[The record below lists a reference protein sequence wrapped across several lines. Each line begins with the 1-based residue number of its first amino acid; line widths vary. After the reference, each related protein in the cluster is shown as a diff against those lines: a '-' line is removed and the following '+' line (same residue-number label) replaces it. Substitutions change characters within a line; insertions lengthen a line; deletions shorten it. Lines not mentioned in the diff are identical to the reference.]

1 MSATKKK
8 APSKEQTPRQFGPF
22 VLERR
27 IAVGGTAEVYLA
39 KPRQGAR
46 PAPELVI
53 KRLLPGQSEA
63 DHFKTLSREAE
74 LHRAVRHENVV
85 TVFGAGMVGDE
96 PYLAMEYVPGVDL
109 HRLLRSCASEQRRLE
124 PGVAA
129 YIAHSVALAL
139 DAVHSARDDKGMRLN
154 LTHGDISPSNIY
166 LSLSG
171 EVKLGD
177 FGVAHTALEIAKGR
191 RENLEGK
198 FGYVAPEQLAS
209 AACDHRCDIFAL
221 GVVLGE
227 MLIGERVF
235 PGNGQLAVLLSI
247 REANIEPLRR
257 AAEQLPKPLFTA
269 CERALAREPEQRFPD
284 AGAFADCLQSELKPA
299 DARAALAK
307 WVAWARDTNVFAR
320 QFEQRV
326 RNASG
331 ANWATHRGELP
342 DGLTEMSSIR
352 RAGAVIHTAVSF
364 SALLEMAATGQLY
377 PDDEVSLMGDAFR
390 EVSAIDELSRYLM
403 PSTATTTAQLFEPG
417 VPDFTAELSETPM
430 LQVLA
435 RMRMRRESGAL
446 FVARNNQRGVQ
457 DRKDM
462 YLASGRLVHVASSD
476 REELLGRYALRMGLI
491 SEEELALALGNLASF
506 GGRLGDTLI
515 GLGLAEPTAVFRAIR
530 NQGRDR
536 VAALCL
542 FPEGRIQFYRGSE
555 AAHVQ
560 FPLDLDLTVPMMAGA
575 MLMARQGPDPLA
587 SFQRLHPGRR
597 RSDADSSEE
606 RGDAPKCLLS
616 LLELVQRGPS
626 IAEVVS
632 ALEASG
638 AGAERPTPERE
649 ARAAIQVAIAL
660 EWIRAE

>member
-1 MSATKKK
+1 VSATKKK

-27 IAVGGTAEVYLA
+27 IAVGGTAEVYHA
-39 KPRQGAR
+39 RPRQGAR

-53 KRLLPGQSEA
+53 KRLLPGQSDA

-109 HRLLRSCASEQRRLE
+109 HRLLRSCASEQRQLE

-129 YIAHSVALAL
+129 YIAHAVALAL
-139 DAVHSARDDKGMRLN
+139 DAVHSARDDKGVRLN
-154 LTHGDISPSNIY
+154 LTHGDVSPSNIY

-177 FGVAHTALEIAKGR
+177 FGVAHTALEISKGR
-191 RENLEGK
+191 RESVEGK
-198 FGYVAPEQLAS
+198 FGYVAPEQLAF
-209 AACDHRCDIFAL
+209 ATFDHRSDIFAL

-257 AAEQLPKPLFTA
+257 AAERLPKALFAA
-269 CERALAREPEQRFPD
+269 CERALAREPEKRFAD
-284 AGAFADCLQSELKPA
+284 AGAFADCLRSELKPA

-307 WVAWARDTNVFAR
+307 WVLWARDTNVFAR

-331 ANWATHRGELP
+331 ANWATDRGDLP

-352 RAGAVIHTAVSF
+352 RAGVVTHTAVSF

-446 FVARNNQRGVQ
+446 FVARNTQRGIQ

-462 YLASGRLVHVASSD
+462 YLADGRLVHVASSD
-476 REELLGRYALRMGLI
+476 REELLGRYALRLGLI
-491 SEEELALALGNLASF
+491 SEEELELALGNLASF

-536 VAALCL
+536 VAALCP
-542 FPEGRIQFYRGSE
+542 FQEGRVQFYRGSE

-587 SFQRLHPGRR
+587 SVQRLHPGRR
-597 RSDADSSEE
+597 RPDADSSEE
-606 RGDAPKCLLS
+606 RGDAPRCLIS

-626 IAEVVS
+626 IPEVIN
-632 ALEASG
+632 AQLEG
-638 AGAERPTPERE
+638 TKGEERPTSERE
-649 ARAAIQVAIAL
+649 ARAAIQVALAL
-660 EWIRAE
+660 EWVRAE